1 MNFQYISNIFPIVSY
16 KGASSGLH
24 VCDGL
29 GNLGMKKSITVLVL
43 IDAYRDFHPIQPIPL
58 LGFEHLS
65 I

>member
-43 IDAYRDFHPIQPIPL
+43 IDEVHTEIFIPSNPSH
-58 LGFEHLS
+58 F
-65 I
+65 